1 MKGMID
7 MKFSEKQIEFMKNIG
22 VSVNFDTDI
31 SDEEYEVLE
40 DKVTEYLQKQGFIT
54 DYSVTEHGKMCES
67 ILDRI

>member
-22 VSVNFDTDI
+22 VSVI
-31 SDEEYEVLE
+31 SDEEYEVIE
-40 DKVTEYLQKQGFIT
+40 DKVTEYLQKQGFNT

>member
-1 MKGMID
+1 
-7 MKFSEKQIEFMKNIG
+7 MKNIG

-31 SDEEYEVLE
+31 SDEEYEVIE
-40 DKVTEYLQKQGFIT
+40 DKVTEYLQKQGFNT

>member
-7 MKFSEKQIEFMKNIG
+7 MKFSEKQIEFMKNI
-22 VSVNFDTDI
+22 DTDI
-31 SDEEYEVLE
+31 SDEEYEVIE
-40 DKVTEYLQKQGFIT
+40 DKVTEYLQKQGFNT